1 MVGHPTETDEDLCGI
16 AEIARNIREIAF
28 KINGKAVG
36 RFRVTVSVSTF
47 VPKPFTPFQWE
58 PQDRPEELIRKH
70 NYLKQRLKMKGI
82 RYNYH
87 ETDVS
92 VLEAV
97 FARGDKRL
105 GKVHMRAFELGCKLD
120 SWTEYFRKDF
130 WDKAFEQTGTAP
142 EFYSCRKRSYGEL
155 MPWI

>member
-28 KINGKAVG
+28 KINGKAGG

-70 NYLKQRLKMKGI
+70 NYLKQRLKMKD
-82 RYNYH
+82 NYASSIFVNCRVVNDAG
-87 ETDVS
+87 E
-92 VLEAV
+92 
-97 FARGDKRL
+97 FL
-105 GKVHMRAFELGCKLD
+105 GEIGRAHV
-120 SWTEYFRKDF
+120 
-130 WDKAFEQTGTAP
+130 
-142 EFYSCRKRSYGEL
+142 
-155 MPWI
+155 